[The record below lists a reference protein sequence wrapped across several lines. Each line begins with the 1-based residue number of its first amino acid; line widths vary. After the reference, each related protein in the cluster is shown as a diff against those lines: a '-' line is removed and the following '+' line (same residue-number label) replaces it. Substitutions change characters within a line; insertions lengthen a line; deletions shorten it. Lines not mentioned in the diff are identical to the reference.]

1 MLVIHV
7 KDGEQIDRALK
18 RLKRKFLQTGT
29 LKKLRAKKQYLKPTE
44 RNRIKMQ
51 KATYSVPC
59 DEIYGVIMDTLSTF
73 MFPMLIIGIFY
84 LLVFRPQQKK
94 MKEHQSMVNN
104 LAKGDEVV
112 TAGGLIGKV
121 TKVKADS
128 NEIEVE
134 LAKDIRVNVVQA
146 TVADVRSKSKPAS

>member
-1 MLVIHV
+1 
-7 KDGEQIDRALK
+7 
-18 RLKRKFLQTGT
+18 
-29 LKKLRAKKQYLKPTE
+29 
-44 RNRIKMQ
+44 
-51 KATYSVPC
+51 
-59 DEIYGVIMDTLSTF
+59 

-94 MKEHQSMVNN
+94 MKEHQNMVNS

-134 LAKDIRVNVVQA
+134 LAKDTRVSVVQA
-146 TVADVRSKSKPAS
+146 TIADVRSKSKPAS